1 MPTTFEHTRIASAI
15 LTAVAMLSTPA
26 FAADEAPDTTL
37 SVTLGTKDDAANK
50 IIGNTFSSAVTW
62 NKTWAENFG
71 NKNASTLKLN
81 AGTDAQSL
89 LVAKGGT
96 LTNNIA
102 TVEASGV
109 TLKVEGGT
117 FVNSG
122 TLKLDA
128 KSGLELSNPAAFDN
142 SKGKIESSGIIK
154 INDSGLSEEAQ
165 AQSPLDIA
173 MGDVKLSGDG
183 ALLANWDKGYT
194 LKTDKN
200 NTKRKARV
208 SYGKVEL
215 SDGAQFSQ
223 AKDAMDSGES
233 MSIGKR
239 SMMDV
244 AGVSTWE
251 SISMDASDAQIRL
264 FNEALLTTDEFAI
277 ESVAGDQDSASYV
290 KDSADVKGKT
300 AFKVENSFAVKHFAG
315 VDAVFTMDGKSDAPV
330 EISSRADLLFGTQA
344 DFAQKD
350 DGKLEAKD
358 YTLGRVAF
366 ENYNAVWTPADDE
379 DKEDEKTESTR
390 AKTGSWANTAFG
402 DVTVGNNAQLTFTNN
417 RFDPDSVKDQYKASL
432 ELDKLAFQSSA
443 LKLAY
448 KLDTEVVVSDIEA
461 VMKEQNLTAPEGLK
475 DWTSANLA
483 DNMKKWVATLDE
495 DVKTKFVDAIKAKTQ
510 AHADAFDVADVAKN
524 NAMHTVSASDIYV
537 RNIRFEEVKSE
548 LSADFAKINGNG
560 GKAGEDDE
568 APEKGQIDMTK
579 TYGDLG
585 SHTLKIV
592 DGSRVEAGALT
603 MANGTLM
610 VDGADT
616 KLIARSVGELDG
628 TFTAKAGYVGLNVR
642 KSMADYVLDEKTQAM
657 QDHLLLE
664 VNGPVKLGD
673 KAVVTFGGDTVK
685 GNTEGASLAF
695 AGESTLKFD
704 ASSLSAN
711 ALFTAEG
718 KKGKL
723 TAADAKVNV
732 EASNLSWG
740 RYYLF
745 ENFDTEGVTKENFVT
760 ADGKLVAADKW
771 SEQLKAPSMGIE
783 LEVDEK
789 GNVSVVVGS
798 DSVEGSGLH
807 VNAKNLVSAIFKG
820 DRASGEDLAFINTL
834 LHNGSSLAEVSNT
847 INAVTGL
854 GVISGI
860 KALAT
865 DFAGYT
871 ADQIEHHAS
880 TMPHDMGGW
889 WIQPI
894 GTRMKTDDL
903 ALGDTAYGYS
913 LDAYGLMGGYD
924 LRMGDWTLGLA
935 GSYQEGDADSEG
947 DVLPAS
953 TDIKSKA
960 AHLWAAKTYG
970 ETYVIGTLSYV
981 KTEGETRMGVMDK
994 SLDADIEATG
1004 WSAGIRAERAFPV
1017 GGFTFTPHVGARV
1030 SLVDVDDYSINM
1042 DDKALFSV
1050 NEDKA
1055 TIFEVPV
1062 GLAVK
1067 TPTFMFQTF
1076 KVQPYAD
1083 VTVRGRFGDTESSYT
1098 LEGSKTTDTIDYDVA
1113 GKFVGDL
1120 KVGYMSTYKDLNLGM
1135 SYSLS
1140 AGDAGRQNHT
1150 LELTM
1155 RVDF

>member
-1 MPTTFEHTRIASAI
+1 MPTTFERTRIASAI

-194 LKTDKN
+194 LNTDKN

-524 NAMHTVSASDIYV
+524 NAVHTVSASDIYV

-664 VNGPVKLGD
+664 VNGPAQRV
-673 KAVVTFGGDTVK
+673 
-685 GNTEGASLAF
+685 
-695 AGESTLKFD
+695 
-704 ASSLSAN
+704 
-711 ALFTAEG
+711 
-718 KKGKL
+718 
-723 TAADAKVNV
+723 
-732 EASNLSWG
+732 
-740 RYYLF
+740 RR
-745 ENFDTEGVTKENFVT
+745 
-760 ADGKLVAADKW
+760 
-771 SEQLKAPSMGIE
+771 PSHSRGPSHR
-783 LEVDEK
+783 
-789 GNVSVVVGS
+789 GC
-798 DSVEGSGLH
+798 
-807 VNAKNLVSAIFKG
+807 
-820 DRASGEDLAFINTL
+820 
-834 LHNGSSLAEVSNT
+834 
-847 INAVTGL
+847 
-854 GVISGI
+854 
-860 KALAT
+860 
-865 DFAGYT
+865 
-871 ADQIEHHAS
+871 
-880 TMPHDMGGW
+880 
-889 WIQPI
+889 
-894 GTRMKTDDL
+894 
-903 ALGDTAYGYS
+903 
-913 LDAYGLMGGYD
+913 
-924 LRMGDWTLGLA
+924 
-935 GSYQEGDADSEG
+935 
-947 DVLPAS
+947 
-953 TDIKSKA
+953 
-960 AHLWAAKTYG
+960 
-970 ETYVIGTLSYV
+970 
-981 KTEGETRMGVMDK
+981 
-994 SLDADIEATG
+994 
-1004 WSAGIRAERAFPV
+1004 AER
-1017 GGFTFTPHVGARV
+1017 T
-1030 SLVDVDDYSINM
+1030 
-1042 DDKALFSV
+1042 SV
-1050 NEDKA
+1050 
-1055 TIFEVPV
+1055 PS
-1062 GLAVK
+1062 G
-1067 TPTFMFQTF
+1067 QT
-1076 KVQPYAD
+1076 QPSAPCPS
-1083 VTVRGRFGDTESSYT
+1083 TSSGR
-1098 LEGSKTTDTIDYDVA
+1098 
-1113 GKFVGDL
+1113 
-1120 KVGYMSTYKDLNLGM
+1120 
-1135 SYSLS
+1135 
-1140 AGDAGRQNHT
+1140 HW
-1150 LELTM
+1150 
-1155 RVDF
+1155 